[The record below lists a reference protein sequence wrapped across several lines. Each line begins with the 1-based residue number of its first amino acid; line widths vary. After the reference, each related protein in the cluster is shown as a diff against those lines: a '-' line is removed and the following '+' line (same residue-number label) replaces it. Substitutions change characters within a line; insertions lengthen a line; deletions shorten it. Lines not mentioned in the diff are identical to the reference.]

1 MKIPQS
7 NVELLSPCGSW
18 ESLMAAIQG
27 GCDAVYF
34 GIEQLNMRAR
44 SSINFSLEDL
54 EKISATAKENKVKTY
69 ITINTILYD
78 HDLVLMRSIVDKAK
92 ECGINAIIASD
103 HAVMNY
109 ANKKKISVHISTQAN
124 ITNIETVEFY
134 SQFADVMV
142 MARELTLEQVK
153 NIVREIKRRKI
164 KGPSGEL
171 IRVEIFAHGALCMA
185 VSGKCYLSLHSNFS
199 SANRGACIQNCRKSY
214 IVMDKEDGTELEID
228 NEYIMSA
235 KDLCTIDFLD
245 KVIDFGISV
254 LKIEGRGRSEDYV
267 HITTKCYREAIDSI
281 QEKTFSKEKI
291 ENWKK
296 ELSTVF
302 NRGFWDGY
310 YLGKKMGEW
319 NDEYGSK
326 ATTKKIYIGKG
337 IKYFEKIGIGE
348 FKIESQSLE
357 IGDKILISGPTTG
370 IINDNVKE
378 LRVADKKLERVK
390 KGDVV
395 SFPIKSKI
403 RSSDKLYKIV
413 DALPITNKRITNHS

>member
-1 MKIPQS
+1 
-7 NVELLSPCGSW
+7 
-18 ESLMAAIQG
+18 
-27 GCDAVYF
+27 
-34 GIEQLNMRAR
+34 
-44 SSINFSLEDL
+44 
-54 EKISATAKENKVKTY
+54 
-69 ITINTILYD
+69 
-78 HDLVLMRSIVDKAK
+78 
-92 ECGINAIIASD
+92 
-103 HAVMNY
+103 
-109 ANKKKISVHISTQAN
+109 
-124 ITNIETVEFY
+124 
-134 SQFADVMV
+134 
-142 MARELTLEQVK
+142 
-153 NIVREIKRRKI
+153 
-164 KGPSGEL
+164 
-171 IRVEIFAHGALCMA
+171 
-185 VSGKCYLSLHSNFS
+185 
-199 SANRGACIQNCRKSY
+199 
-214 IVMDKEDGTELEID
+214 MDKEDGTELEID